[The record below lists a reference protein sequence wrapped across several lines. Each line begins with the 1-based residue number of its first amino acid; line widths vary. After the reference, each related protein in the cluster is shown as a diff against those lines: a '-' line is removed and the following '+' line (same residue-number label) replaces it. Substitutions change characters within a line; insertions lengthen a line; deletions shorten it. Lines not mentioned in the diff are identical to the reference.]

1 MSYCTNFFKKKWYSP
16 KYEKDFWMQY
26 EMTVVSKII
35 ITFPCLMRGKGGSFL
50 WSYALSNNTTQN
62 HSFAM
67 LDALMYFIIRNPMF
81 TQLHIIFTLKISLP
95 SFWHTIKHLQ
105 HERLYDKLNLDLI
118 NFTRRQARL
127 VVPDKGSHY
136 DAKWIFYF
144 TKLSSE

>member
-1 MSYCTNFFKKKWYSP
+1 MSYLHKILKKKWYSP

-35 ITFPCLMRGKGGSFL
+35 ITFPCLMRGKGGPSCGHMHCRI
-50 WSYALSNNTTQN
+50 TTQN

-67 LDALMYFIIRNPMF
+67 LDALMYFIIRHPMF

-144 TKLSSE
+144 PKLSSE

>member
-1 MSYCTNFFKKKWYSP
+1 MSYCTKFFLKNDTLQNTKKTLECSTKWQLLAKLLSLSHAWC
-16 KYEKDFWMQY
+16 EA
-26 EMTVVSKII
+26 
-35 ITFPCLMRGKGGSFL
+35 RGSFL

-144 TKLSSE
+144 PKLSSE

>member
-1 MSYCTNFFKKKWYSP
+1 MSYCTKFFLKKWYSP

-35 ITFPCLMRGKGGSFL
+35 ITFPCLMRGKGGPSCGHMHCRI
-50 WSYALSNNTTQN
+50 TQHN

-136 DAKWIFYF
+136 DAKWFFYF
-144 TKLSSE
+144 PKLSSE

>member
-1 MSYCTNFFKKKWYSP
+1 MIL
-16 KYEKDFWMQY
+16 
-26 EMTVVSKII
+26 SKIRKNTKK
-35 ITFPCLMRGKGGSFL
+35 TFECSTKWQLLAKLLSLSHAWKQGGSFL

-144 TKLSSE
+144 PKLSSE